1 MRYENNGVRDLSIAY
16 IGGGSR
22 GWAWTFMTDLAMDGQ
37 LGGTISLYDID
48 REAAEHNRVIGN
60 ALTARKDTVGKWNYK
75 TADSLKEAL
84 TGADFVV
91 ISILPGTFEEMRSDV
106 HAPEKFGIYQSVGDT
121 VGPGGFLRAMRT
133 IPMYVEIAR
142 AIRENSPNAWVINYT
157 NPMSVCVRTLY
168 TVFPQIKAFGCCHEV
183 FGTQKLLAAML
194 KDQKGIENATRQ
206 EIDISVTGINHFT
219 WITKASCRGM
229 DLFPLYRNFAK
240 KYYETG
246 FSENTDSNWMND
258 SFACAHRVKFDLF
271 LRHGLIAAAGDRH
284 LAEFLPSWY
293 YLKDPETVRQWMFGL
308 TTVDYRIQD
317 LHKRLARSKRLL
329 SGEEQFE
336 LKPSGEEGILLI
348 KALLGLKDKI
358 SNVNLPNRG
367 QVANLPLGTVVETN
381 ARFSRDSIA
390 PVFSG
395 SLPNDVLGLVMR
407 HAVNQAGTVEAGL
420 RKDRD
425 FAFRVFQNDPRIAL
439 SVNDAR
445 QLFDLM
451 VENTQKYL
459 NWD

>member
-240 KYYETG
+240 KHYETG
-246 FSENTDSNWMND
+246 FCENTDSNWMND

>member
-1 MRYENNGVRDLSIAY
+1 MHFEGNKARDLNIAY

-22 GWAWTFMTDLAMDGQ
+22 GWAWTFMADLATEEQ
-37 LGGTISLYDID
+37 LGGTIRLYDID

-60 ALTARKDTVGKWNYK
+60 RLTARDDTAGKWGYS
-75 TADSLKEAL
+75 TADSLQQAL
-84 TGADFVV
+84 TGADFVI

-106 HAPEKFGIYQSVGDT
+106 HEPEKFGIYQSVGDS

-133 IPMYVEIAR
+133 IPMFVEIAEAVR
-142 AIRENSPNAWVINYT
+142 RYSPNAWVINYT

-168 TVFPQIKAFGCCHEV
+168 TIFPQIKAFGCCHEV
-183 FGTQKLLAAML
+183 FGTEKLLAAML
-194 KDQKGIENATRQ
+194 RDMRGIGGVDRR
-206 EIDISVTGINHFT
+206 EIEISVAGVNHFT
-219 WITKASCRGM
+219 WITRASWRGT
-229 DLFPLYRNFAK
+229 DLFPLYREFAE

-246 FSENTDSNWMND
+246 FSEAADSNWMND

-284 LAEFLPSWY
+284 LAEFLPPWY
-293 YLKDPETVRQWMFGL
+293 YLRDPETVRGWMFGL
-308 TTVDYRIQD
+308 TTVDWRVEDLYR
-317 LHKRLARSKRLL
+317 RLARSRRLL
-329 SGEEQFE
+329 SGEEQFD

-348 KALLGLKDKI
+348 KALLGLEDQI

-367 QVANLPLGTVVETN
+367 QVANLPFGTVVETN
-381 ARFSRDSIA
+381 ALFARDSIA

-395 SLPNDVLGLVMR
+395 SLPADVLGLVMR
-407 HAVNQAGTVEAGL
+407 HAVNQTGTVEAGL

-425 FAFRVFQNDPRIAL
+425 FAFRVFQNDPLVAI
-439 SVNDAR
+439 SVSDAKK
-445 QLFDLM
+445 LFGRM

-459 NWD
+459 EW